1 MKNKKWIYIGIAVVL
16 GWFVISTY
24 NGLIVQKQEVKAK
37 WSQIEVQLQ
46 RRTDLILS
54 LVKTVKGYAKHE
66 SETLERVMLARAK
79 ATQITVDPT
88 KLDEATMA
96 KLSQAQGELSQA
108 LGRLMVISEN
118 YPELKANQNFMMLQT
133 EISGCENRISVER
146 KRYNDAA
153 KVYNASILSFPKN
166 VIASFL
172 GFTEAAY
179 YQAEAG
185 ANKAPDFEF

>member
-1 MKNKKWIYIGIAVVL
+1 M
-16 GWFVISTY
+16 
-24 NGLIVQKQEVKAK
+24 
-37 WSQIEVQLQ
+37 Q

-185 ANKAPDFEF
+185 SNKAPDFEF

>member
-1 MKNKKWIYIGIAVVL
+1 MKSKKWIYIGIAVVL

-37 WSQIEVQLQ
+37 WSQIEVQLH

-185 ANKAPDFEF
+185 SNKAPDFEF